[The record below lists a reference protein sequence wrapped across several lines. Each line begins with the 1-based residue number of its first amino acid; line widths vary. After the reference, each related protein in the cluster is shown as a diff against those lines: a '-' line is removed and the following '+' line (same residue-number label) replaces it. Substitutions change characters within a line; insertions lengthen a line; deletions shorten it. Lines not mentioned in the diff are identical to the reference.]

1 MIIVIGGGHAGIEA
15 AMAVHRLGAPVT
27 LITLRKNGI
36 GQMSCNPAIGG
47 LGKGHIVKEVDA
59 LGGLMPKAIDQT
71 GIQFRTLNASRGPA
85 VRASR
90 AQADRFKYQAWME
103 NYVSSK
109 IKVVEGEVSKVNIKN
124 YKVES
129 VELKSGEVINC
140 SSLVVTTGTFMR
152 GLMHT
157 GSSITEGGRKG
168 DASSKTLSDSLKE
181 LGFPLG
187 RLKTGTPPRI
197 LKDSIDFS
205 KTKEQPG
212 DNPPK
217 PFSIITKE
225 ITHPQ
230 ESCFLTATSEKTHDI
245 IRNNKDKSPMF
256 NGQIKSGGPR
266 YCPSI
271 EDKVFRFSDKS
282 SHQIFLEPEGLGSE
296 FIYPNG
302 ISTSLPSE
310 VQEEFLRTIPGLENA
325 KILIPGYAVEYDFV
339 DPKSLLP
346 TLETKSI
353 KGLYLAGQINGT
365 SGYEEAAG
373 QGIVAGINAALSFLE
388 KDPFIISRSDG
399 YIGVMIDDLITQ
411 GVDEPY
417 RMFTSR
423 AEYRLVLREDNA
435 SLRLSPRAI
444 ELGLLEE
451 EQKKRFFDFES
462 SVLNLTSFCKTN
474 KLTPNHND
482 WLSASGS
489 SPLLDGAFISTLVTR
504 PELTLERLLSL
515 YPEMELDPDVVFHVE
530 TNFKF
535 AGYLARQFDEIEK
548 LKSLES
554 LSIPANFEYDS
565 IKSLKIEAKEKLKKH
580 KPTSLGQA
588 ARIPGLTPSSLSVL
602 AVHLRGAA

>member
-1 MIIVIGGGHAGIEA
+1 MIVVIGGGHAGIES
-15 AMAVHRLGAPVT
+15 AMAAYRLGVPVT

-71 GIQFRTLNASRGPA
+71 GIQFRTLNSSRGPA

-90 AQADRFKYQAWME
+90 AQADRFQYQLWME
-103 NYVSSK
+103 RVVTSK
-109 IKVVEGEVSKVNIKN
+109 IKVIEGEVSKINVKN
-124 YKVES
+124 SRVRS
-129 VELKSGEVINC
+129 VELKTGEVINC
-140 SSLVVTTGTFMR
+140 HSLVVTTGTFMR

-157 GSSITEGGRKG
+157 GSSMTEGGRKG
-168 DASSKTLSDSLKE
+168 DTSSKTLSDSLKE
-181 LGFPLG
+181 LGFQIG

-197 LKDSIDFS
+197 SRDSIDFS
-205 KTKEQPG
+205 KTKEQLG
-212 DNPPK
+212 DTPPK
-217 PFSIITKE
+217 PFSIITDS
-225 ITHPQ
+225 IAQPQ
-230 ESCFLTATSEKTHDI
+230 EPCYLTATTEKTHDI
-245 IRNNKDKSPMF
+245 IRQNKDKSPMF

-271 EDKVFRFSDKS
+271 EDKVFRFSEKP
-282 SHQIFLEPEGLGSE
+282 SHQIFLEPEGRGSE

-302 ISTSLPSE
+302 VSTSLPVE
-310 VQEEFLRTIPGLENA
+310 VQEEFLRTIPALENA
-325 KILIPGYAVEYDFV
+325 KILVPGYAVEYDFV
-339 DPKSLLP
+339 DPKCLLP

-373 QGIVAGINAALSFLE
+373 QGLIAGTNAALSFLE
-388 KDPFIISRSDG
+388 KAPLIVGRGDG

-423 AEYRLVLREDNA
+423 AEYRLILREDNA
-435 SLRLSPRAI
+435 ALRLSPKAI
-444 ELGLLEE
+444 ELGLLDE
-451 EQKKRFFDFES
+451 EQKIKFLQFEEQVSKLTNFCS
-462 SVLNLTSFCKTN
+462 SK

-482 WLSASGS
+482 WLSSLNSA
-489 SPLLDGAFISTLVTR
+489 PLLDGTFISSLVTR
-504 PELTLERLLSL
+504 PELNLSNILDL
-515 YPEMELDPDVVFHVE
+515 YPESSFSSDVVFHVE

-535 AGYLARQFDEIEK
+535 AGYLQRQLDDIER
-548 LKSLES
+548 LKNLES

-565 IKSLKIEAKEKLKKH
+565 IKSLKTEAREKLKKH
-580 KPTSLGQA
+580 RPTSLGQA
-588 ARIPGLTPSSLSVL
+588 SRIPGLTPSSLSVL
-602 AVHLRGAA
+602 AIHLKGAA